1 MISVLSMLQQLKER
15 AARGWDRLNLSPVSR
30 AVRRE
35 RLTYLTAT
43 KLRSLEDCIRRID
56 AEHVAGRCLELGV
69 ALGGSAIVI
78 ATLAKGRSFTGYDV
92 FGQIPPPGERDDAKS
107 HERYQVIASGK
118 STGIGKDGY
127 YGYEPEL
134 RNRVIRSFEQHGL
147 RVDGERIALV
157 QGLFEDTL
165 QLDGKGPVA
174 LAHIDC
180 DWYEPVKLAIERIYP
195 VLSRGGYLIFDD
207 YLDYG
212 GCRRAVHEFL
222 SGHDDVVV
230 ARISG
235 HLVARRSL

>member
-1 MISVLSMLQQLKER
+1 MLQQLRER
-15 AARGWDRLNLSPVSR
+15 AARGWDRLNLSAVSR

-43 KLRSLEDCIRRID
+43 KLRSLEDCIRGID
-56 AEHVAGRCLELGV
+56 AEQVEGRCLELGV

-78 ATLAKGRSFTGYDV
+78 ATLAHPRRFVGYDV
-92 FGQIPPPGERDDAKS
+92 FAQIPAPGARDDAKS
-107 HERYQVIASGK
+107 HERYQVIASGQ
-118 STGIGKDGY
+118 SRGIGGDAY

-147 RVDGERIALV
+147 KVDGDQIALV
-157 QGLFEDTL
+157 QGLFENTL
-165 QLDGKGPVA
+165 QLEGKGPVA

-195 VLSRGGYLIFDD
+195 VLSRGGYLVFDD

-222 SGHDDVVV
+222 SAHDDVVV
-230 ARISG
+230 SRISG
-235 HLVARRSL
+235 HLVAKRSA

>member
-1 MISVLSMLQQLKER
+1 MLQQLRER
-15 AARGWDRLNLSPVSR
+15 AARGWDRLNLTPISR

-43 KLRSLEDCIRRID
+43 KLRSLEDCLRRID
-56 AEHVAGRCLELGV
+56 AEQIEGRCIELGV

-78 ATLAKGRSFTGYDV
+78 ATLGGSRRFAGYDV
-92 FGQIPPPGERDDAKS
+92 FAQIPPPGERDDAKS

-118 STGIGKDGY
+118 SRGIGGDDY
-127 YGYEPEL
+127 YGYEPDL
-134 RNRVIRSFEQHGL
+134 RRRVIRSFEHHGL
-147 RVDGERIALV
+147 TVDGERIALV

-165 QLDGKGPVA
+165 QLEGKGPIA

-195 VLSRGGYLIFDD
+195 VLSRGGFLIFDD

-222 SGHDDVVV
+222 SACDDVVV
-230 ARISG
+230 SRISG
-235 HLVARRSL
+235 HLVARRHA

>member
-1 MISVLSMLQQLKER
+1 MLQQLRER
-15 AARGWDRLNLSPVSR
+15 AARGWDRLNLSPISR

-56 AEHVAGRCLELGV
+56 AEQVPGRCLELGV

-78 ATLAKGRSFTGYDV
+78 ATLASTRRFTGYDV
-92 FGQIPPPGERDDAKS
+92 FGQIPPPGARDDEKS
-107 HERYQVIASGK
+107 HERYHVIASGK
-118 STGIGKDGY
+118 SQGIGGDSY

-134 RNRVIRSFEQHGL
+134 RNRVIRSFERHGL
-147 RVDGERIALV
+147 RVDGDHIALV
-157 QGLFEDTL
+157 QGLFEHTL
-165 QLDGKGPVA
+165 QLEGQGPVA

-195 VLSRGGYLIFDD
+195 VLSRGGYLVFDD

-212 GCRRAVHEFL
+212 GCRRAVHEAL
-222 SGHDDVVV
+222 STRDDVVV
-230 ARISG
+230 SRISG
-235 HLVARRSL
+235 HLVARRSA